1 MNHVTRFLKID
12 GGYAIMSDNT
22 QLEISRRK
30 KDAFLERLNAV

>member
-1 MNHVTRFLKID
+1 VD

-30 KDAFLERLNAV
+30 KDAFIERLNKMS